1 MYTPYMKS
9 KLIIKFLLLV
19 AYGALCG
26 LAIHGDHLKWHRLGR
41 EAFLSNQAHRFD
53 RYMASPG
60 TGIGY
65 LIICIF
71 SAFCIA
77 ALYEGIAFIGAK
89 LFSSCCGQKPRS
101 METYENSKAVIE
113 SRD

>member
-1 MYTPYMKS
+1 MKS

-19 AYGALCG
+19 AYGVLCG
-26 LAIHGDHLKWHRLGR
+26 LFIHGDHLKWHRLGR
-41 EAFLSNQAHRFD
+41 EAFLSFQAHRFD

-71 SAFCIA
+71 TALCLA
-77 ALYEGIAFIGAK
+77 ALYEGVAFIGAK
-89 LFSSCCGQKPRS
+89 LFTLCCGKKSRVV
-101 METYENSKAVIE
+101 ETSDKQQCNN
-113 SRD
+113 